1 MIAPTAAQGENA
13 KLGAI
18 ANRSLVTSMQYDDK
32 PTWLAGLKVADV
44 TAKQDFFVRN
54 HKQCCK
60 VFKDSHGS
68 ATVCRSVAR

>member
-44 TAKQDFFVRN
+44 TAKQDFFV
-54 HKQCCK
+54 
-60 VFKDSHGS
+60 
-68 ATVCRSVAR
+68 